1 MRKLPFKSEIIFRF
15 AREEEGEASGWQP
28 REDQAPE
35 RHTVIRRRKILMEIS
50 IKSDRMERN
59 ERAPMEGKN

>member
-1 MRKLPFKSEIIFRF
+1 MRLSLDLPEKKKEKR
-15 AREEEGEASGWQP
+15 AVGGGW
-28 REDQAPE
+28 EDQAAE
-35 RHTVIRRRKILMEIS
+35 RRTVIRRRKILMEIS